1 MPPFLLQLI
10 RDLHTGTTARVR
22 TPQGMSDVFYTTSGV
37 RQGCIVAPAL
47 FCCAIDWLMRHCSG
61 CFGVDVGNF
70 HLTDINYADDAVLF
84 TDYPTCCERS
94 NCQVWSSKSD
104 CRSYITL
111 ITVVCLLQYRRLEVD
126 RSSASA
132 LAAEC
137 GQLCIFC
144 QYSALAKCKNNPS
157 AKPLASASF
166 CHHIRGVS
174 AAVYTCHIVHFA
186 PFTTREVLC
195 TR

>member
-1 MPPFLLQLI
+1 MYWLRWHYHVKDIAGAPYKIKKKERKEKKNKTESLTVSSRGQTTLPSAQGIQWYIFNHLALPLTW
-10 RDLHTGTTARVR
+10 DLWPH
-22 TPQGMSDVFYTTSGV
+22 FWNSG
-37 RQGCIVAPAL
+37 RLSCTQD
-47 FCCAIDWLMRHCSG
+47 F
-61 CFGVDVGNF
+61 
-70 HLTDINYADDAVLF
+70 
-84 TDYPTCCERS
+84 TCCERC
-94 NCQVWSSKSD
+94 NCQVWSSESD
-104 CRSYITL
+104 RRSYITL
-111 ITVVCLLQYRRLEVD
+111 ITVVCLLQYRRLGVD

-137 GQLCIFC
+137 GQLCIFG